1 MRFPPSMW
9 EQRDDRRAHLYLKT
23 AIPWFAAS
31 KLRCRTAVV
40 VVVSA
45 AAAGSVLLNHTATT
59 GVQFASLW
67 DAICSAAGVP
77 RATVSPDAPKSAAIT
92 SDVVINSQMFG
103 PPDARSVGR
112 GATLAMQCAICH
124 ASNRQGQ
131 VDTPNL
137 EGQPAAAVYKELR
150 DFKSGSRSNAVMS
163 PFAVK
168 LSEQDML
175 DLAAYYAYLPRQPG
189 THPDRAVHVPLIVER
204 GAPMRNVA
212 ACASCH
218 GTTDA
223 KLGAPWLDGQSALY
237 RKVQL
242 QAFAAGRRRND
253 ISEQMRNI
261 ARQMTAAEIEES
273 AQYYAARP

>member
-1 MRFPPSMW
+1 MSTERLFTW
-9 EQRDDRRAHLYLKT
+9 RN
-23 AIPWFAAS
+23 PWFAAGVGV
-31 KLRCRTAVV
+31 TAALVV
-40 VVVSA
+40 LSLV
-45 AAAGSVLLNHTATT
+45 AGFMLLPYATT
-59 GVQFASLW
+59 GAQFASLW

-77 RATVSPDAPKSAAIT
+77 RTTINSEAPKPAAVT
-92 SDVVINSQMFG
+92 STVVMNAQMFG
-103 PPDARSVGR
+103 SLDTRSVGR

-124 ASNRQGQ
+124 GSNRQGQ

-137 EGQPAAAVYKELR
+137 EGQPAAAVYKELH
-150 DFKSGSRSNAVMS
+150 DFKSGSRTNAVMS

-175 DLAAYYAYLPRQPG
+175 DLAAYYTYLPRQPG
-189 THPDRAVHVPLIVER
+189 SHPDPTADMPPIVAR

-223 KLGAPWLDGQSALY
+223 KLGTPWLDGQSAVY
-237 RKVQL
+237 IKAQL
-242 QAFAAGRRRND
+242 RAFAAGTRRND

-261 ARQMTAAEIEES
+261 ARQMTTAEIDE
-273 AQYYAARP
+273 AARYYSSRP

>member
-1 MRFPPSMW
+1 MST
-9 EQRDDRRAHLYLKT
+9 DRLFTWKN
-23 AIPWFAAS
+23 PWFAAS
-31 KLRCRTAVV
+31 VGITGAMAVLSLIVGFV
-40 VVVSA
+40 V
-45 AAAGSVLLNHTATT
+45 LPYATT
-59 GVQFASLW
+59 SSQLTSLW

-77 RATVSPDAPKSAAIT
+77 RATVVSEPAKPDFTT
-92 SDVVINSQMFG
+92 SNVVMNSQMFA
-103 PPDARSVGR
+103 PDARSVGR

-137 EGQPAAAVYKELR
+137 EGQPAAAVYKQLR
-150 DFKSGSRSNAVMS
+150 DFKVAARTNAIMS

-189 THPDRAVHVPLIVER
+189 SYPDSAAAAPQIVAR

-212 ACASCH
+212 ACSSCH

-223 KLGAPWLDGQSALY
+223 KLGTPWLDGQSAVY
-237 RKVQL
+237 IKAQL
-242 QAFAAGRRRND
+242 QAFATGARRND

-261 ARQMTAAEIEES
+261 ARQMTAAEIDE
-273 AQYYAARP
+273 AARYYASRP

>member
-1 MRFPPSMW
+1 MSAERLFTF
-9 EQRDDRRAHLYLKT
+9 RN
-23 AIPWFAAS
+23 PWFAAGIGI
-31 KLRCRTAVV
+31 TGAVV
-40 VVVSA
+40 VLSFIT
-45 AAAGSVLLNHTATT
+45 GFVLLPYAGANSQLT
-59 GVQFASLW
+59 SLW

-77 RATVSPDAPKSAAIT
+77 RATVVSEAPKSTVVT
-92 SDVVINSQMFG
+92 SNVVMNSQMFG

-124 ASNRQGQ
+124 GSNRQGQ

-150 DFKSGSRSNAVMS
+150 DFKGAARTNAVMS
-163 PFAVK
+163 PFALK

-175 DLAAYYAYLPRQPG
+175 DLAAYYSYLPRQPG
-189 THPDRAVHVPLIVER
+189 SHPDPAVTTPDIVAR
-204 GAPMRNVA
+204 GAPMRNIP

-218 GTTDA
+218 GTSDA

-237 RKVQL
+237 LKVQL
-242 QAFAAGRRRND
+242 LAFTKGVRRND

-261 ARQMTAAEIEES
+261 ARQMTPAEIDE
-273 AQYYAARP
+273 AARYYASRP

>member
-1 MRFPPSMW
+1 MSTDGLFTWRN
-9 EQRDDRRAHLYLKT
+9 
-23 AIPWFAAS
+23 PWFAAGVGV
-31 KLRCRTAVV
+31 TAAL
-40 VVVSA
+40 VVVSLV
-45 AAAGSVLLNHTATT
+45 AGFMVLPYATT

-77 RATVSPDAPKSAAIT
+77 RATLSSEAPKPPAVTSTVVMNAA
-92 SDVVINSQMFG
+92 MFG
-103 PPDARSVGR
+103 SPDARSVGR

-124 ASNRQGQ
+124 GSNRQGQ

-150 DFKSGSRSNAVMS
+150 DFKSGSRTNAVMS

-189 THPDRAVHVPLIVER
+189 SHPDATMDMPPIVAR

-212 ACASCH
+212 ACSSCH

-223 KLGAPWLDGQSALY
+223 KLGTPWLDGQSAVY
-237 RKVQL
+237 IKAQL
-242 QAFAAGRRRND
+242 QAFAGGARRND

-261 ARQMTAAEIEES
+261 ARQMTPAEIDE
-273 AQYYAARP
+273 AARYYAGRP